1 MKIKEMVTSEMPRE
15 RLLSHGAKSLS
26 NTELLAILINTGRK
40 GFSSIDI
47 SNELLKSASNL
58 NELKKSSIN
67 DLIQVKGIGLQKA
80 ITLKAA
86 FELGERMGR
95 RAENNRIKITQPS
108 DVADYMI
115 PTMKDLTQEH
125 FVILL
130 LNSKNVVIKETC
142 VFKGTLNSSIV
153 HPREI
158 FSIAVREN
166 ANAIIAVHNHPS
178 GDVTPSQEDII
189 TTMRLK
195 ECGLILGIDLLD
207 HIIIGDNRFTSLVKR
222 VTLMKMIEVDRIN
235 DVSCV

>member
-47 SNELLKSASNL
+47 SNELLKATSNL
-58 NELKKSSIN
+58 NELKKASVN

-95 RAENNRIKITQPS
+95 RSESNRVKITQPS
-108 DVADYMI
+108 DVADLMMAS
-115 PTMKDLTQEH
+115 MKDLPQEH
-125 FVILL
+125 FMILL
-130 LNSKNVVIKETC
+130 LNSKNIVIKEAC

-158 FSIAVREN
+158 FSIAIREN

-189 TTMRLK
+189 TTLRLK

-207 HIIIGDNRFTSLVKR
+207 HIIIGDNKFTSLV
-222 VTLMKMIEVDRIN
+222 EAGYFDEN
-235 DVSCV
+235 E

>member
-47 SNELLKSASNL
+47 SNELLKANSNL
-58 NELKKSSIN
+58 NELKKASVN

-95 RAENNRIKITQPS
+95 RSESNRVKITQPS
-108 DVADYMI
+108 DVADLMMAS
-115 PTMKDLTQEH
+115 MKDLSQEH
-125 FVILL
+125 FMILL
-130 LNSKNVVIKETC
+130 LNSKNIVIKEAC

-158 FSIAVREN
+158 FSIAIREN

-178 GDVTPSQEDII
+178 GDVTPSQEDIM
-189 TTMRLK
+189 TTLRLK

-207 HIIIGDNRFTSLVKR
+207 HIIIGDNRFTSLVEAGYFDKN
-222 VTLMKMIEVDRIN
+222 E
-235 DVSCV
+235 

>member
-1 MKIKEMVTSEMPRE
+1 MPRE

-47 SNELLKSASNL
+47 SNELLKANSNL
-58 NELKKSSIN
+58 NELKKASVN

-95 RAENNRIKITQPS
+95 RSESNRVKITQPS
-108 DVADYMI
+108 DVADLMMAS
-115 PTMKDLTQEH
+115 MKDLSQEH
-125 FVILL
+125 FMILL
-130 LNSKNVVIKETC
+130 LNSKNIVIKEAC

-158 FSIAVREN
+158 FSIAIREN

-178 GDVTPSQEDII
+178 GDVTPSQEDIM
-189 TTMRLK
+189 TTLRLK

-207 HIIIGDNRFTSLVKR
+207 HIIIGDNRFTSLV
-222 VTLMKMIEVDRIN
+222 EAGYFDEN
-235 DVSCV
+235 E

>member
-80 ITLKAA
+80 ITL
-86 FELGERMGR
+86 
-95 RAENNRIKITQPS
+95 
-108 DVADYMI
+108 
-115 PTMKDLTQEH
+115 
-125 FVILL
+125 
-130 LNSKNVVIKETC
+130 
-142 VFKGTLNSSIV
+142 NSSIV

-207 HIIIGDNRFTSLVKR
+207 HIIIGDNRFTSLV
-222 VTLMKMIEVDRIN
+222 EAGYFDEN
-235 DVSCV
+235 D

>member
-47 SNELLKSASNL
+47 SNELLKATSNL
-58 NELKKSSIN
+58 NELKKASVN

-95 RAENNRIKITQPS
+95 RSEINRVKITQPS
-108 DVADYMI
+108 DVADFMMAS
-115 PTMKDLTQEH
+115 MKDLPQEH
-125 FVILL
+125 FMILL
-130 LNSKNVVIKETC
+130 LNSKNIVIKEAC

-158 FSIAVREN
+158 FSIAIREN

-178 GDVTPSQEDII
+178 GDVTPSQEDIM
-189 TTMRLK
+189 TTLRLK

-207 HIIIGDNRFTSLVKR
+207 HIIIGDNKFTSLV
-222 VTLMKMIEVDRIN
+222 EAGYFDEN
-235 DVSCV
+235 E

>member
-47 SNELLKSASNL
+47 SNELLKATSNL
-58 NELKKSSIN
+58 NELKKASVN

-95 RAENNRIKITQPS
+95 RSESNRVKITQPS
-108 DVADYMI
+108 DVADLMMAS
-115 PTMKDLTQEH
+115 MKDLPQEH
-125 FVILL
+125 FMILL
-130 LNSKNVVIKETC
+130 LNSKNIVIKEAC

-158 FSIAVREN
+158 FSIAIREN

-178 GDVTPSQEDII
+178 GDVTPSQEDIM
-189 TTMRLK
+189 TTLRLK
-195 ECGLILGIDLLD
+195 ECGLILGVDLLD
-207 HIIIGDNRFTSLVKR
+207 HIIIGDNKFTSLV
-222 VTLMKMIEVDRIN
+222 EAGYFDEN
-235 DVSCV
+235 E

>member
-47 SNELLKSASNL
+47 SNELLKANSNL
-58 NELKKSSIN
+58 NELKKASVN

-95 RAENNRIKITQPS
+95 RSESNRVKITQPS
-108 DVADYMI
+108 DVADLMMAS
-115 PTMKDLTQEH
+115 MKDLSQEH
-125 FVILL
+125 FMILL
-130 LNSKNVVIKETC
+130 LNSKNIVIKEAC

-158 FSIAVREN
+158 FSIAIREN

-178 GDVTPSQEDII
+178 GDVTPSQEDIM
-189 TTMRLK
+189 TTLRLK

-207 HIIIGDNRFTSLVKR
+207 HIIIGDNRFTSLV
-222 VTLMKMIEVDRIN
+222 EAGYFDEN
-235 DVSCV
+235 E